1 MSMSIEERFNKYITA
16 YKEGDYSLVR
26 REWRMLSSEE
36 RLNIYYLLYKT
47 NNIKFIDFEQFKVHY
62 SDLKLIQEAKIK
74 CSKEIG
80 LTVEQQK
87 EIYYGLKF
95 TGKSK
100 DYDDE
105 VVLRNIIA
113 YGMFREH
120 AEVFKDNPVFKELI
134 SENLSLINCD
144 PRRTNARI
152 CLLMNLGG
160 HKNNIEDFIQE
171 LMLSREEFDY
181 LYRETMED
189 KLYEWQEKDLDSY
202 NELMRG
208 KNDPF
213 YMDSKELEEGLAIF
227 YSDVEYA
234 KNIEK
239 QKRKIE
245 YHTPQK
251 VENSADIEM
260 VDLFGETVM
269 EKETDPTGKGRTPN
283 DVRSTSKGNAS
294 KIEAINQQR
303 VKTFIHDAKETG
315 FNYLGVIT
323 TEGGVKGK
331 GEDEVFYHVLEKSG
345 KRYMVPIGQVG
356 NSMFLITN
364 DEISFE
370 ELKPLMKSGGRDKL
384 VKDGVLKR
392 KYNKRT
398 EDKAYDYDVALQLLI
413 NWDVLN
419 SEGATDRKK
428 VINKAKKS
436 RSISDV
442 KKEVIEIIPKEETK
456 EAAEYVSNKLIP
468 ISIEGH
474 TFFVEESTIK
484 DSRSP
489 SLKLG
494 PPPRTESTSRRSRF
508 SSRKG
513 AGEGKLTDEK
523 EDAFTQ
529 DVVDLKNKTTS
540 GGDHDEF

>member
-1 MSMSIEERFNKYITA
+1 
-16 YKEGDYSLVR
+16 
-26 REWRMLSSEE
+26 
-36 RLNIYYLLYKT
+36 
-47 NNIKFIDFEQFKVHY
+47 
-62 SDLKLIQEAKIK
+62 
-74 CSKEIG
+74 
-80 LTVEQQK
+80 
-87 EIYYGLKF
+87 
-95 TGKSK
+95 
-100 DYDDE
+100 
-105 VVLRNIIA
+105 
-113 YGMFREH
+113 
-120 AEVFKDNPVFKELI
+120 
-134 SENLSLINCD
+134 
-144 PRRTNARI
+144 
-152 CLLMNLGG
+152 
-160 HKNNIEDFIQE
+160 
-171 LMLSREEFDY
+171 
-181 LYRETMED
+181 
-189 KLYEWQEKDLDSY
+189 
-202 NELMRG
+202 
-208 KNDPF
+208 
-213 YMDSKELEEGLAIF
+213 
-227 YSDVEYA
+227 
-234 KNIEK
+234 
-239 QKRKIE
+239 
-245 YHTPQK
+245 
-251 VENSADIEM
+251 
-260 VDLFGETVM
+260 
-269 EKETDPTGKGRTPN
+269 
-283 DVRSTSKGNAS
+283 
-294 KIEAINQQR
+294 
-303 VKTFIHDAKETG
+303 
-315 FNYLGVIT
+315 
-323 TEGGVKGK
+323 
-331 GEDEVFYHVLEKSG
+331 
-345 KRYMVPIGQVG
+345 MVPIGQVG

>member
-331 GEDEVFYHVLEKSG
+331 
-345 KRYMVPIGQVG
+345 
-356 NSMFLITN
+356 
-364 DEISFE
+364 
-370 ELKPLMKSGGRDKL
+370 
-384 VKDGVLKR
+384 
-392 KYNKRT
+392 
-398 EDKAYDYDVALQLLI
+398 
-413 NWDVLN
+413 
-419 SEGATDRKK
+419 
-428 VINKAKKS
+428 
-436 RSISDV
+436 
-442 KKEVIEIIPKEETK
+442 
-456 EAAEYVSNKLIP
+456 
-468 ISIEGH
+468 
-474 TFFVEESTIK
+474 
-484 DSRSP
+484 
-489 SLKLG
+489 
-494 PPPRTESTSRRSRF
+494 
-508 SSRKG
+508 
-513 AGEGKLTDEK
+513 
-523 EDAFTQ
+523 
-529 DVVDLKNKTTS
+529 
-540 GGDHDEF
+540 